1 MPFIPPPCIAGRPD
15 SPTSVPMEE
24 DHPVL
29 NETAPV
35 LNETTLLVNEE
46 ECFSLEPVAVT
57 RKYLPA

>member
-1 MPFIPPPCIAGRPD
+1 MPFIPQPCIAGRPD

-24 DHPVL
+24 DRPVL
-29 NETAPV
+29 NETTPV

-46 ECFSLEPVAVT
+46 EGFALEPVAVT